1 MTDTAIRPTDDQ
13 ATPHRNAAWNDEPD
27 GTGRTGRPGGGY
39 SRFANAMRFA
49 LPAVAA
55 AIMVVVVAWPQLV
68 EQPKRF
74 SLGVSKVTINDS
86 GGQQIVNARFTGT
99 DRDDQPFTIT
109 ADTASQP
116 VKNPGIVDLAFPK
129 ADLAQK
135 DGSWI
140 ALSAE
145 TGLYNKKS
153 QVLDLKGGVN
163 LFHDAGYELHTAT
176 ARVELDRGV
185 ASGADPVSG
194 QGPFGTLNSGGF
206 RILDRGKRL
215 IFTGK
220 SRLVLYPAGK
230 DGKG

>member
-1 MTDTAIRPTDDQ
+1 V
-13 ATPHRNAAWNDEPD
+13 
-27 GTGRTGRPGGGY
+27 RPGGAY
-39 SRFANAMRFA
+39 SRFANAMRIA
-49 LPAVAA
+49 LPVIAG
-55 AIMVVVVAWPQLV
+55 AIMILVIAWPQLV

-99 DRDDQPFTIT
+99 DRDDRPFTIT

-116 VKNPGIVDLAFPK
+116 VKTPGVIDLAFPK
-129 ADLAQK
+129 ADVAQEN
-135 DGSWI
+135 GSWV

-145 TGLYNKKS
+145 TGLYDKNA

-163 LFHDAGYELHTAT
+163 LFHDTGYELRTAT
-176 ARVELDRGV
+176 ARVELDKGE
-185 ASGADPVSG
+185 ASGVDPVSG
-194 QGPFGTLNSGGF
+194 QGPFGTLNSSGF

-220 SRLVLYPAGK
+220 SRLVLFPAGK